1 MTDSDTAQTSED
13 ALAPSLK
20 RMRDRPLMSGMTGR
34 DKDYFVAALCHELV
48 KQPDHS
54 PELLGMII
62 QSNPVSDD
70 LARLPDALKAE
81 PTILGQ
87 AIEDMHIIHNGTVIS
102 KDTGPAFAAAL
113 SSALA

>member
-1 MTDSDTAQTSED
+1 MTDSDTVQTSED
-13 ALAPSLK
+13 ALATGLKHMGDRSL
-20 RMRDRPLMSGMTGR
+20 MAGMTGR
-34 DKDYFVAALCHELV
+34 DKDYFISALYHELA
-48 KQPDHS
+48 KHKDHS